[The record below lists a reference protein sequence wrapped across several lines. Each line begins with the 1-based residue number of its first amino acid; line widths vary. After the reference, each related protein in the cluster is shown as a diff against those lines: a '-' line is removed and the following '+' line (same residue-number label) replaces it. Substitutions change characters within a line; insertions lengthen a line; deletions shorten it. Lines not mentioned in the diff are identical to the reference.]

1 MTQWQKFIKRN
12 KPVAKWLG
20 GPKFEAFMHDAPIEM
35 GTIGV
40 CLNDTKNPPQ
50 FYQFAGFVDTKTI
63 ELVKLG
69 ENLENGKLKTVPIK
83 LFWPLT

>member
-1 MTQWQKFIKRN
+1 MTQWTQFLEQN
-12 KPVAKWLG
+12 KTLKQWPG

-40 CLNDTKNPPQ
+40 CLNDTGNPPQ
-50 FYQFAGFVDTKTI
+50 FYQFAGFVDIKTI
-63 ELVKLG
+63 DLVKLG
-69 ENLENGKLKTVPIK
+69 ENLENGKLKRVSID